1 MEEELDKN
9 NGRDMTPQL
18 IGETYLKKA
27 TTASSQRC
35 RYGLYECPYC
45 GEHWECKTTKIN
57 NNITKGCGC
66 QKGKGYKHGLES
78 NRFYNTWNHMVGRCN
93 NPKNK
98 KYMDYGGRGI
108 SVCEEWLNVSN
119 FVAWA
124 EETYPNIEGIS
135 LDRIDND
142 AGYSPENCR
151 WADRTTQNINQRIKK
166 NNTSGFV
173 GVSYHNGQ
181 ARWVAQIMV
190 NKIVIHLGYFNS
202 VQEAVEARDIYII
215 ENSLP
220 HKLSTE
226 YKKEK

>member
-166 NNTSGFV
+166 NNKSGYV
-173 GVSYHNGQ
+173 GVHCRKGNSKCSASIG
-181 ARWVAQIMV
+181 V
-190 NKIVIHLGYFNS
+190 NNKLIHLGSYLTKE
-202 VQEAVEARDIYII
+202 EAVQARDNYII
-215 ENSLP
+215 ENNLP
-220 HKLSTE
+220 HKLSTD
-226 YKKEK
+226 YV